1 MVTKLIKREELEFL
15 KPFHSSIFLY
25 KKKCFIKVKRN

>member
-1 MVTKLIKREELEFL
+1 MVTQLINREELEFL

-25 KKKCFIKVKRN
+25 KKVFY